1 MPDPSPA
8 PVGPGQGVPLASRP
22 QLVSDRPLHVSEMR
36 LYQACPRKWSYAHVE
51 RRVPLERS
59 LALSRG
65 TEVHLWLAAWWAGHG
80 DDVELPADPVAR
92 ACCIGYGA
100 YYGEPPRSV
109 GAWQTEVPFTATV
122 GGEAVAGTLD
132 ALSLDSD
139 SLRRGVPPA
148 VEIVEH
154 KTTSAPIEPG
164 SPYWRQVVTCDPQV
178 SMYLT
183 AFPTA
188 KVVYD
193 VVRKP
198 ALRPLRAGK
207 PNEETEDEYVSRMVA
222 AMAEEP
228 ERYFQRANVVRLEA
242 DHEAFER
249 DVVDVRRLMRTGV
262 VPRNTSACFDFGR
275 RCEYFGVCFEGMN
288 LSGPDFRDQDEGR

>member
-1 MPDPSPA
+1 MSDPSPA
-8 PVGPGQGVPLASRP
+8 PVGPGQGVPLASRLS
-22 QLVSDRPLHVSEMR
+22 LVSERPLHVSEMR
-36 LYQACPRKWSYAHVE
+36 LYQACPRKWRYAHVE

-59 LALSRG
+59 LAISRG

-92 ACCIGYGA
+92 ACCVGYGA
-100 YYGEPPRSV
+100 YYGGPPKGV
-109 GAWQTEVPFTATV
+109 WQTEVPFTATV
-122 GGEAVAGTLD
+122 GGEDVAGTLD

-139 SLRRGVPPA
+139 
-148 VEIVEH
+148 EIVEH
-154 KTTSAPIEPG
+154 KTTGSPIEPG

-178 SMYLT
+178 SMYLA
-183 AFPTA
+183 AFPDAT
-188 KVVYD
+188 VVYD
-193 VVRKP
+193 VIRKP

-207 PNEETEDEYVSRMVA
+207 PNEETEDEYVSRMVS

-228 ERYFQRANVVRLEA
+228 ERYFQRAKVVRLEA

-262 VPRNTSACFDFGR
+262 VPRNTSSCFDFGR
-275 RCEYFGVCFEGMN
+275 RCEYFGACFEGAN

>member
-1 MPDPSPA
+1 VPYS
-8 PVGPGQGVPLASRP
+8 VEPLASA
-22 QLVSDRPLHVSEMR
+22 LSRPLHVSEMR

-80 DDVELPADPVAR
+80 SDVELPADPVAR
-92 ACCIGYGA
+92 ACCLGYGA
-100 YYGEPPRSV
+100 YYGEAPEALWTLV
-109 GAWQTEVPFTATV
+109 EHGFECEV
-122 GGEAVAGTLD
+122 GGERVAGTVD
-132 ALSLDSD
+132 ALQMSAGKL
-139 SLRRGVPPA
+139 LVW
-148 VEIVEH
+148 EH
-154 KTTSAPIEPG
+154 KTTSSPIEPG

-178 SMYLT
+178 SMYL
-183 AFPTA
+183 AVLPAA

-193 VVRKP
+193 VIRKP

-207 PNEETEDEYVSRMVA
+207 PNEETEDEYVARMVS

-228 ERYFQRANVVRLEA
+228 ERYFQRAKVVRLEA
-242 DHEAFER
+242 DHEAFAR

-262 VPRNTSACFDFGR
+262 VPRNTSSCFDFGR
-275 RCEYFGVCFEGMN
+275 RCEYFGVCFEGAN